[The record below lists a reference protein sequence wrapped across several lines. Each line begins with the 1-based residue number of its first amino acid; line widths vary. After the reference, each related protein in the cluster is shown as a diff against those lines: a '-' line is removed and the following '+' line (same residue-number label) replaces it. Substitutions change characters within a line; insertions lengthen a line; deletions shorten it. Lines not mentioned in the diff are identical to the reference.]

1 MAGLLSL
8 PDESLL
14 MILRG
19 LHYKDLVRVLKTCR
33 RLRQLVP
40 DDSLWK
46 WQCLHYFV
54 DNECPEGMGWYEHF
68 MYWYLDYGKYK
79 NYAAIRTAWN
89 KIEKFTKEWC
99 PSIHEYLN
107 DGLSEDELD
116 SIEQTLPFKLPLDF
130 RLSYRIHNGQEMSLS
145 TRGVLGSC
153 TVHSFLCTECL
164 LPFQKG
170 MRVYNK
176 GSLCFT
182 MDNTAGRGQV
192 IGCRNIN
199 NFKIGRIYHRAFEG
213 TYDLTTRTAK
223 CLVSGDSFKEWLCDY
238 ADKLDRGEFFVD
250 REHIFKF
257 YHEPSCLATSHHITV
272 KPTTMYVPSMSRAA
286 PPVNFFA
293 YRIIM
298 EMPSEAPHSQS
309 CRLTTRHWT
318 VTDGNGK
325 VERVTGE
332 GVVGQNPV
340 MKPGS
345 KFAWISCTTFQTDT
359 GSMEGY
365 FMFTNLHTGAE
376 MRVECPRY
384 HMRALPSE
392 DIRLK
397 YAPNPHAQFWPDGIV
412 FEDNLDDESDG
423 ENEDEDYMEDYME
436 AQEELY
442 GIEELDSDDELDFMD
457 PQEAFLDPHYVDLHQ
472 DLGDP
477 YEDLVDPHEELEGE
491 DEEVEDE
498 NEGEND
504 NIHGNHEV
512 ENAENNSVEGGAEEI
527 GGEDEVE
534 DMGDEN
540 VQ

>member
-1 MAGLLSL
+1 AHYKNVINEDKKHLKSKDISTMAGLLSL

-19 LHYKDLVRVLKTCR
+19 LHYKDLGVKDLQAT
-33 RLRQLVP
+33 
-40 DDSLWK
+40 
-46 WQCLHYFV
+46 
-54 DNECPEGMGWYEHF
+54 E
-68 MYWYLDYGKYK
+68 
-79 NYAAIRTAWN
+79 AT
-89 KIEKFTKEWC
+89 
-99 PSIHEYLN
+99 

-130 RLSYRIHNGQEMSLS
+130 RLSYRIHNGQEMSL
-145 TRGVLGSC
+145 R
-153 TVHSFLCTECL
+153 
-164 LPFQKG
+164 
-170 MRVYNK
+170 
-176 GSLCFT
+176 
-182 MDNTAGRGQV
+182 
-192 IGCRNIN
+192 
-199 NFKIGRIYHRAFEG
+199 
-213 TYDLTTRTAK
+213 
-223 CLVSGDSFKEWLCDY
+223 DSFKEWLCDY